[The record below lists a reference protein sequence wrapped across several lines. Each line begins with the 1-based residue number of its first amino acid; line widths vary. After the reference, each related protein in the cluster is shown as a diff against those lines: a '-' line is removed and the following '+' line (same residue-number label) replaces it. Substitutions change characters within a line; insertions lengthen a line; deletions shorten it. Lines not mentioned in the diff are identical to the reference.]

1 MLLMNSFLAFLG
13 VSLIV
18 IVTPG
23 PDTAVTIRNT
33 LFGGRTGG
41 VCTAL
46 GIASGQMIWALATGV
61 GIVTL
66 LVASEPLFLAVKYAG
81 AAYLAYLGVQALREA
96 IWPAASL
103 EGELPPSPQ
112 ASRLTS
118 LAAFRQGL
126 ISDLSNPKMA
136 IFFAS
141 LLPQFIPAGEETV
154 WALLRFGAAFAVMTF
169 AWLGLYAAVIARA
182 GDILNRQ
189 SIRRSIEAVTG
200 TLLIGL
206 GLRIATEHR

>member
-1 MLLMNSFLAFLG
+1 MHSFLGFLG

-33 LFGGRTGG
+33 LIGGRSGG
-41 VCTAL
+41 VSTAL
-46 GIASGQMIWALATGV
+46 GLAGGQTIWAFATSI

-81 AAYLAYLGVQALREA
+81 AAYLAYLGVEALRDA
-96 IWPAASL
+96 IRPAASP
-103 EGELPPSPQ
+103 EGDVRPSRKEC
-112 ASRLTS
+112 RLAPF
-118 LAAFRQGL
+118 AAFRQGL
-126 ISDLSNPKMA
+126 ISDLGNPKMA
-136 IFFAS
+136 VFFAG
-141 LLPQFIPAGEETV
+141 LLPQFIPAGEETFS
-154 WALLRFGAAFAVMTF
+154 ALMRLGAVFAMMTF
-169 AWLGLYAAVIARA
+169 AWLALYAAVIARA
-182 GDILNRQ
+182 GDTLRRQ
-189 SIRRSIEAVTG
+189 SIRRGIEAVTG